1 MGLRVA
7 QEFTSSDTIAEGYV
21 ISYTPMAKT
30 RVGEGYQMDVT
41 ILISTGPDTP
51 QATVTRFLNVPI
63 EDAKA
68 QITQLGL
75 TVGKVDEYYSD
86 EYAEGRVMW
95 QSVNPGEQVDKGRAI
110 DLWVSKGAEAP
121 PEPTPSEEPEVS
133 ESPEP
138 SDMPAEPT
146 VDVGIPTSTQTIT
159 VNLDAYSGSVL
170 VTIIVGQNTIFDNT
184 VDANLNNVVSRTVSA
199 SGLQHVY
206 VYIDRTLVESYPLD
220 FRQ

>member
-1 MGLRVA
+1 M
-7 QEFTSSDTIAEGYV
+7 
-21 ISYTPMAKT
+21 
-30 RVGEGYQMDVT
+30 
-41 ILISTGPDTP
+41 
-51 QATVTRFLNVPI
+51 
-63 EDAKA
+63 
-68 QITQLGL
+68 
-75 TVGKVDEYYSD
+75 DEYYSD